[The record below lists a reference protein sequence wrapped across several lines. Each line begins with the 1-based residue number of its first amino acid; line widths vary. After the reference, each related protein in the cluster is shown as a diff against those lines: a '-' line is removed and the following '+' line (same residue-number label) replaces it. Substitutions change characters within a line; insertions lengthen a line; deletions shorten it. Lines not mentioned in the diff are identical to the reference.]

1 MNSDILGTQ
10 FRWPALARDLAIMQT
25 PDSPI
30 DLTAIYQEYGLTP
43 ESLKAILLVPRFQ
56 LLFQQSL
63 AECKEQGSKAGARYR
78 AMTLS
83 QALLEKMFRDAHQGV
98 LDGKDALK
106 LLELMMRA
114 AGLLDTK
121 EQPMVQVNTQTNV
134 SVPLPLPRGVP
145 KVAHCLPAD

>member
-1 MNSDILGTQ
+1 MNDIIGTQ
-10 FRWPALARDLAIMQT
+10 FRWPSLARDLAVMQT

-30 DLTAIYQEYGLTP
+30 DLSAIYREYGLTP
-43 ESLKAILLVPRFQ
+43 ESLKAILLVPHFQ

-83 QALLEKMFRDAHQGV
+83 QALLEKMFRDAHQG
-98 LDGKDALK
+98 LLENKDALK
-106 LLELMMRA
+106 LLELMMKS

-121 EQPMVQVNTQTNV
+121 EATQVNTQVNV
-134 SVPLPLPRGVP
+134 AVPLPLPQGVA
-145 KVAHCLPAD
+145 KVAHCLPTN